1 LGPAICETY
10 TQIISKT
17 VGKVGA
23 LDRFTDDLRSGEWM
37 DLPQERQQKEFQL
50 SHADVGWSQ
59 SATKGVLCVVDFE
72 QVFLAES
79 LLGTSEIL
87 HWSERS

>member
-1 LGPAICETY
+1 MKHTPKSSPKLLVKLELWI
-10 TQIISKT
+10 
-17 VGKVGA
+17 
-23 LDRFTDDLRSGEWM
+23 DLRSGEWM

-59 SATKGVLCVVDFE
+59 SATKGVLCDFE

-79 LLGTSEIL
+79 LLGTWEIL